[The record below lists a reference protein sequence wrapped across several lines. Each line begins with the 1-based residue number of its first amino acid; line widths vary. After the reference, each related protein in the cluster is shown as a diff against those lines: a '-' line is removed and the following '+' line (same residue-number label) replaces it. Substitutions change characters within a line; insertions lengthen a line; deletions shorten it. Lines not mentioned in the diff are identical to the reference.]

1 MPRSLILASSS
12 PGKWREFNAFFQVHA
27 PAWELLRLPAAIEV
41 EETGTTFAENA
52 LLKAKAVA
60 KALREWA
67 IADDSGLAVA
77 ALGGAPGIHS
87 ARYAN
92 SDAARIQRLLQEMEG
107 IPNRRATF
115 HCAIAL
121 VDPQGQ
127 VQALV
132 EGLCHGEILT
142 QPRGKGGFGYDPL
155 FWVPEVEL
163 TFAEMSPAQK
173 EAIGHR
179 GQALRA
185 LKEQLLALEG
195 SLG

>member
-1 MPRSLILASSS
+1 MARPLILASSNS
-12 PGKWREFNAFFQVHA
+12 GKWREFSTFFQLHA
-27 PAWELLRLPAAIEV
+27 PAWELRPLPAELTV
-41 EETGTTFAENA
+41 EESGSTFAENA

-60 KALREWA
+60 ESLGEWA

-87 ARYAN
+87 ARYAPD
-92 SDAARIQRLLQEMEG
+92 DAARIQRLLREMEG
-107 IPNRRATF
+107 IPNRQATF
-115 HCAIAL
+115 HCAIAV

-142 QPRGKGGFGYDPL
+142 QPRGEGGFGYDPL
-155 FWVPEVEL
+155 FWVPEVGL

-173 EAIGHR
+173 EAVGHR

-185 LKEQLLALEG
+185 LKEQLLILER

>member
-1 MPRSLILASSS
+1 MARPLILASSNS
-12 PGKWREFNAFFQVHA
+12 GKWREFSTFFQLHA
-27 PAWELLRLPAAIEV
+27 PAWELRPLPAELTV
-41 EETGTTFAENA
+41 EESGSTFAENA

-60 KALREWA
+60 ESLGEWA

-87 ARYAN
+87 ARYAPD
-92 SDAARIQRLLQEMEG
+92 DAARIQRLLREMEG
-107 IPNRRATF
+107 IPNRQASF

-127 VQALV
+127 VRALV
-132 EGLCHGEILT
+132 EGICHGEILA

-155 FWVPEVEL
+155 FWVPEVGL

-173 EAIGHR
+173 EAVGHR

-185 LKEQLLALEG
+185 LKGQLLILER

>member
-1 MPRSLILASSS
+1 MARPLILASSNS
-12 PGKWREFNAFFQVHA
+12 GKWREFSTFFQLHA
-27 PAWELLRLPAAIEV
+27 PAWELRPLPAELTV
-41 EETGTTFAENA
+41 EESGSTFAENA

-60 KALREWA
+60 ESLGEWA

-87 ARYAN
+87 ARYAPD
-92 SDAARIQRLLQEMEG
+92 DAARIQRLLREMEG
-107 IPNRRATF
+107 IPNRQASF

-127 VQALV
+127 VRALV
-132 EGLCHGEILT
+132 EGICHGEILA
-142 QPRGKGGFGYDPL
+142 QRRGKGGFGYDPL
-155 FWVPEVEL
+155 FWVPEVGL

-173 EAIGHR
+173 EAVGHR

-185 LKEQLLALEG
+185 LKEQLLILER

>member
-12 PGKWREFNAFFQVHA
+12 PGKWREFNAFFQAHA
-27 PAWELLRLPAAIEV
+27 PAWELRPMPAELTV
-41 EETGTTFAENA
+41 EESGSTFVENA

>member
-1 MPRSLILASSS
+1 MARPLILASSNS
-12 PGKWREFNAFFQVHA
+12 GKWREFNAFFQLHA
-27 PAWELLRLPAAIEV
+27 PAWELRPMPAELTV
-41 EETGTTFAENA
+41 EESGSTFAENA

-60 KALREWA
+60 ESLGEWA
-67 IADDSGLAVA
+67 IADDSGLAVE

-87 ARYAN
+87 ARYAPN
-92 SDAARIQRLLQEMEG
+92 DAARIQRLLREMEG
-107 IPNRRATF
+107 IPNRKASF

-127 VQALV
+127 VRALV
-132 EGLCHGEILT
+132 EGICHGEILAR
-142 QPRGKGGFGYDPL
+142 PRGEGGFGYDPL
-155 FWVPEVEL
+155 FWVPEVGL

-173 EAIGHR
+173 EALGHR

-185 LKEQLLALEG
+185 LQEQLLILER

>member
-12 PGKWREFNAFFQVHA
+12 PGKWREFNAFFQAHA

>member
-1 MPRSLILASSS
+1 MARPLILASSNS
-12 PGKWREFNAFFQVHA
+12 GKWREFNAFFQLHA
-27 PAWELLRLPAAIEV
+27 PAWELRPMPAELTV
-41 EETGTTFAENA
+41 EESGSTFAENA

-60 KALREWA
+60 ESLGEWA
-67 IADDSGLAVA
+67 IADDSGLAVE

-87 ARYAN
+87 ARYAPN
-92 SDAARIQRLLQEMEG
+92 DAARIQRLLREMEG
-107 IPNRRATF
+107 IPNRKASF

-132 EGLCHGEILT
+132 EGICHGEILAR
-142 QPRGKGGFGYDPL
+142 PRGEGGFGYDPL
-155 FWVPEVEL
+155 FWVPEVGL

-173 EAIGHR
+173 EALGHR

-185 LKEQLLALEG
+185 LQEQLLILER